1 MGEGSRQ
8 ATKARSQE
16 AAAVPS
22 AFHRLLEGVSGGFCQ
37 RLISPCQQPMPET
50 LQAHS
55 GGFKGPQR
63 GPGGQTQ
70 PIAGLPGSVSWWGQD
85 SREQDWR
92 RKSWILPASGF
103 MSRARGESL
112 LGFCS
117 DALFYPQMLSLCG
130 FFGDHSEEFLFSL
143 QAYRPISAFMR
154 VLFTRHLG
162 NQCISK

>member
-16 AAAVPS
+16 AAAVLS

-37 RLISPCQQPMPET
+37 RLTSPCQQPMPET

-70 PIAGLPGSVSWWGQD
+70 PIADLPDSVSWWGQD

-117 DALFYPQMLSLCG
+117 ASAQMHYSIPRFYPSESSLEITVKSSCFPYKPTG
-130 FFGDHSEEFLFSL
+130 PSLHS
-143 QAYRPISAFMR
+143 
-154 VLFTRHLG
+154 
-162 NQCISK
+162 